1 MPPRVTRSRAITPR
15 PLSRRA
21 LRRPHHIRGP
31 CRVMP
36 PRVTRFQAMILGL
49 LSRRALHRPHH
60 IRGPCR
66 VMPPR
71 VTRSRAITPRL
82 PLPIHPVSTLRCTP
96 RNSPN
101 VLLKVAAPAGV
112 AQIILSAPAPFSCG
126 GAGPFKADYQAVRA
140 VTFSNKARTA
150 LLYSRAK
157 AVGKSGG
164 GTQ

>member
-1 MPPRVTRSRAITPR
+1 MRRGHWPP
-15 PLSRRA
+15 PLRTNN
-21 LRRPHHIRGP
+21 PYPTTRGP
-31 CRVMP
+31 CQVMLL
-36 PRVTRFQAMILGL
+36 RVTHFQAMILGL

-60 IRGPCR
+60 IRGLYR

-71 VTRSRAITPRL
+71 VTHFRAMILGL
-82 PLPIHPVSTLRCTP
+82 PLQPIHPVSTLRCTP

-112 AQIILSAPAPFSCG
+112 RSDILSAPAPFSCG
-126 GAGPFKADYQAVRA
+126 GTGPFKTDYQAVRA
-140 VTFSNKARTA
+140 VTFSNEARTA
-150 LLYSRAK
+150 FLYSRAK

>member
-1 MPPRVTRSRAITPR
+1 
-15 PLSRRA
+15 
-21 LRRPHHIRGP
+21 
-31 CRVMP
+31 
-36 PRVTRFQAMILGL
+36 MILGL

-66 VMPPR
+66 VMLLRVTRFRAMILGLLSRRALRRPHHIRGLYRVMPPR

-82 PLPIHPVSTLRCTP
+82 PQPIHPVSTLRCAP

-101 VLLKVAAPAGV
+101 ILLKVAAPAGV
-112 AQIILSAPAPFSCG
+112 CSDILSAPAPFSCG

-140 VTFSNKARTA
+140 VTFSNKARA
-150 LLYSRAK
+150 AFLYSRAK
-157 AVGKSGG
+157 AIGKSGG

>member
-1 MPPRVTRSRAITPR
+1 M
-15 PLSRRA
+15 L
-21 LRRPHHIRGP
+21 L
-31 CRVMP
+31 
-36 PRVTRFQAMILGL
+36 RVTRFQAMILRLLSRRALHRPHHIRGLYRVMPPHVTRSRAMILRL

-66 VMPPR
+66 VMLLR
-71 VTRSRAITPRL
+71 VTRFRAITPRL
-82 PLPIHPVSTLRCTP
+82 PQPIHPVSTLRCTP

-112 AQIILSAPAPFSCG
+112 RSDILSAPAPFSCG

-150 LLYSRAK
+150 FLYSRAK

>member
-31 CRVMP
+31 CQVMLL
-36 PRVTRFQAMILGL
+36 RVTRFRAMILGL

-60 IRGPCR
+60 IRGPCQ
-66 VMPPR
+66 VTPPR
-71 VTRSRAITPRL
+71 VTRFQAITPRL
-82 PLPIHPVSTLRCTP
+82 PQPIHPVSTLRCTP
-96 RNSPN
+96 RSSPN

-112 AQIILSAPAPFSCG
+112 RSDILSAPAPFSCG

-140 VTFSNKARTA
+140 VTFSNEARTA
-150 LLYSRAK
+150 FLYSRAK